1 MTGNCSSGPRGV
13 IHYAKSLNG
22 PWRSAGALTVAASPK
37 PPPVAG
43 ISNPT
48 PYIFPNGTVI
58 MLGRGPDED
67 RVTGKK
73 NHNIFLYRAPSWNST
88 YTWVPADGVKGAI
101 NVGAGSDG
109 PVTLR
114 PLQCFGELE
123 CNAGVLS
130 RSFALSLF
138 LSRTYTPTH
147 THAATH
153 CLSLSLSLSL
163 SISLFPRHCTLEV
176 TPCYEIYADVRS
188 NMLTSSIYFRPA
200 TEDPHLYRGRRG
212 FHVMFHSHPDLT
224 HGWSEDGISWNW
236 NKTTMGPPNHMD
248 NGGGGQRTPTCRRR

>member
-22 PWRSAGALTVAASPK
+22 PWHSAGALTVAASPK

-109 PVTLR
+109 PVTLH
-114 PLQCFGELE
+114 PLQFWRTRVQCWG
-123 CNAGVLS
+123 
-130 RSFALSLF
+130 ALSLF
-138 LSRTYTPTH
+138 RSLFLSHTH
-147 THAATH
+147 THPHIHTH
-153 CLSLSLSLSL
+153 RYTRSQALSF
-163 SISLFPRHCTLEV
+163 SISYTHTYTRSHALSFSISFSLARSLFHG
-176 TPCYEIYADVRS
+176 IVRS
-188 NMLTSSIYFRPA
+188 RSQPA
-200 TEDPHLYRGRRG
+200 FLE
-212 FHVMFHSHPDLT
+212 F
-224 HGWSEDGISWNW
+224 I
-236 NKTTMGPPNHMD
+236 
-248 NGGGGQRTPTCRRR
+248 

>member
-109 PVTLR
+109 PVTLH

-130 RSFALSLF
+130 RSFALSLSRSFSLAHTHPHIHTQPRTAFLYLFLFLFLCLF
-138 LSRTYTPTH
+138 LSFH
-147 THAATH
+147 V
-153 CLSLSLSLSL
+153 
-163 SISLFPRHCTLEV
+163 I
-176 TPCYEIYADVRS
+176 VRS
-188 NMLTSSIYFRPA
+188 RSHPAAKFMLTCA
-200 TEDPHLYRGRRG
+200 
-212 FHVMFHSHPDLT
+212 
-224 HGWSEDGISWNW
+224 
-236 NKTTMGPPNHMD
+236 
-248 NGGGGQRTPTCRRR
+248 QTC